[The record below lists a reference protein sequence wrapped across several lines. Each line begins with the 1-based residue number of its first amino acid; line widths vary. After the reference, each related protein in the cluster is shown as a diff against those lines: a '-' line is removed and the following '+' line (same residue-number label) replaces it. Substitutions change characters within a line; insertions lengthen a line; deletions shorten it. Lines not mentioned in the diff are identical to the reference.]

1 MKLKYALY
9 VFLAFPLIIAG
20 IQFYFHVTSDLVSWR
35 GGGFGMY
42 SDPHTNSS
50 RYLWI
55 VGSKNNET
63 LGIRLSPI
71 DERLIVK
78 ECGEDQFYDD
88 SREFDDIAWK
98 YLNFPSG
105 KDRKPLREYYLWYL
119 DEYKDK
125 QIVRDLFPIDSLR
138 FIVMQQSIAPGFKKI
153 ESIQLTNLPF

>member
-9 VFLAFPLIIAG
+9 IFLALPLIIAG

-55 VGSKNNET
+55 VGTKNNKT
-63 LGIRLSPI
+63 LGVRLSPI
-71 DERLIVK
+71 DERLIHK
-78 ECGEDQFYDD
+78 ECGEDRFYDD
-88 SREFDDIAWK
+88 TWEFDDIGWE

-105 KDRKPLREYYLWYL
+105 KDRQPLKDYYLWYL
-119 DEYKDK
+119 AEYKDK
-125 QIVRDLFPIDSLR
+125 LLIKELFPVDSLR
-138 FIVMQQSIAPGFKKI
+138 LIVMQQSIATGFKSI
-153 ESIQLTNLPF
+153 ESVQLTNLPF